1 MRTRMTVIGLVLG
14 VVTLCTIT
22 ATALGIALAV
32 YLRFLDP
39 SKSFLLLGRFGLI
52 GALAGSALGSG
63 ALAVG
68 AVRRKLVA
76 ASGSGVG
83 GALKWLGAV
92 NVVIG
97 AAFWSTAFYG
107 LGDYLYANAQIL
119 LVALVSAS
127 GGLVVGL
134 AVGLL
139 ALVLQV
145 VVNVARAA
153 AAGFAR
159 PASTA
164 AQDGG
169 AAHHRPLSIEAAAAL
184 LPAGARGRW
193 LESVDEATHDYP
205 AEEHRRLLRDFIA
218 HAPAV
223 IAWAWAL
230 ELRSRALG
238 IGVRSGSNR

>member
-39 SKSFLLLGRFGLI
+39 SKPFLLLGRFGLI

-83 GALKWLGAV
+83 DALKWLGAV
-92 NVVIG
+92 NVIIG

-119 LVALVSAS
+119 LVTLISAS

-139 ALVLQV
+139 ALIVQV

-153 AAGFAR
+153 AGLAR

-169 AAHHRPLSIEAAAAL
+169 AMRRRPLSIEAAAAL

-218 HAPAV
+218 HAPTV

-238 IGVRSGSNR
+238 IGARSGSNR